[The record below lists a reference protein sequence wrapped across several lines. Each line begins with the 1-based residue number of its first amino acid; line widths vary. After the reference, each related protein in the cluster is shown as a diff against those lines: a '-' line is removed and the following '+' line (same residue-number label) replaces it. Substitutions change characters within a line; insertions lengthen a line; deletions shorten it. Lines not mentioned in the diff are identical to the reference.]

1 MVKNPL
7 LENDR
12 GQAVV
17 EYVLMLAIV
26 VAMIGVM
33 STGFR
38 RALISLWGKM
48 ARDISAPCPGCPPPP
63 EVRFF

>member
-1 MVKNPL
+1 MIKNRL
-7 LENDR
+7 LKNDQ

-26 VAMIGVM
+26 VAMVGVM

-38 RALISLWGKM
+38 HALISLWRKM
-48 ARDISAPCPGCPPPP
+48 ARDISAPCAGCPPPP